1 MSAHVSGDTVMS
13 TVESATNGKTGIL
26 YGVGVIVL
34 PVFDAGD
41 LSDMII
47 FNQKVGD
54 GRDSFAVVC
63 KESTAEGFQKLI
75 NAVDDPSVSSDNA
88 KAFSVG
94 NDTKA
99 VLVEI
104 GSIHTGDITDI
115 NAGGSGFSLFD
126 LEGSAGYAIKVI
138 AKLLCR
144 IKRRAFAVG

>member
-1 MSAHVSGDTVMS
+1 
-13 TVESATNGKTGIL
+13 
-26 YGVGVIVL
+26 
-34 PVFDAGD
+34 
-41 LSDMII
+41 MII

-54 GRDSFAVVC
+54 GRDFFAVVC

-115 NAGGSGFSLFD
+115 NAGGRGFSLFD

-144 IKRRAFAVG
+144 VKRRAFAVG